1 MKRLD
6 ATAGALLLALSL
18 GILAKAEL
26 AFVRPS
32 LWLSMDEGYA
42 SALALRLLHHGGLPY
57 VEGVSLRGPVMYWVY
72 ELAMRVGG
80 PFDVCPIRVAGFV
93 LASGVVIGAWA
104 AARAYGSHAG
114 AGLAALLVVLHLT
127 GLWHSYDGLAL
138 NAELIAL
145 PMVLAAIVLVLRA
158 SRLSGRDAFVCA
170 GFAGALS
177 AAATFAKQNFAV
189 HVLVALAYLVVAS
202 QAPSRLRD
210 GRVASFALG
219 GLLASALVLAP
230 YVVRGELGAFWYYF
244 VRYGRE
250 VYLAPV
256 RPRDVGHVFE
266 VYFLVKGH
274 LLILAV
280 AAWLVVK
287 RPAVVPP
294 SSQLL
299 LLLNPAVAVA
309 ATIFTGRY
317 FGHYFL
323 EYDVLACVALGV
335 AFERL
340 GAKSGL
346 ITLAALTPALAT
358 LTLVLQGRQRTR
370 RMGFDDAFPAEV
382 QEPVGTWVA
391 AHTAP
396 DDEIFVWG
404 FRGEIHTSARR
415 WPASRFVYAQYVS
428 GVVPWY
434 VEPLTVQMTRVV
446 PGSHAQLLR
455 DLEASRAPIIVDAG
469 HSLFDRYMVDYPDF
483 AAYLDQHYCAAA
495 VVSGT
500 PIYRRRMPSEVACD
514 APARRDVTP

>member
-6 ATAGALLLALSL
+6 ATARWAGALLLVLSL
-18 GILAKAEL
+18 GILGKAEL
-26 AFVRPS
+26 AYVRPS
-32 LWLSMDEGYA
+32 LWLSMDEGYS

-72 ELAMRVGG
+72 ELAIRLGG
-80 PFDVCPIRVAGFV
+80 PFDVFPLRVAGWV

-158 SRLSGRDAFVCA
+158 AQQSGRDAYVSA
-170 GFAGALS
+170 GLAGALS
-177 AAATFAKQNFAV
+177 AAAAFTKQNFAV
-189 HVLVALAYLVVAS
+189 HGVVALTYLIASSSAPQRVRDGRIAAFLVGALLIVALVVA
-202 QAPSRLRD
+202 
-210 GRVASFALG
+210 
-219 GLLASALVLAP
+219 P
-230 YVVRGELGAFWYYF
+230 YVARGELGAFWYYF

-256 RPRDVGHVFE
+256 RPRDVSHVFE

-294 SSQLL
+294 ASQLL
-299 LLLNPAVAVA
+299 LLVNPALAVVATV
-309 ATIFTGRY
+309 FTGRY

-335 AFERL
+335 ALERL
-340 GAKSGL
+340 GTKRGL
-346 ITLAALTPALAT
+346 IALAALAPALAT
-358 LTLVLQGRQRTR
+358 LTLVLMGRQRTR
-370 RMGFDDAFPAEV
+370 KMGFDDAFPAEV
-382 QEPVGTWVA
+382 REPVGAWVA
-391 AHTAP
+391 AHTSP
-396 DDEIFVWG
+396 EDEIFVWG
-404 FRGEIHTSARR
+404 FRGEVHTSARR
-415 WPASRFVYAQYVS
+415 WPASRFVYAQYLS

-434 VEPLTVQMTRVV
+434 IEPIEVQMTRIV
-446 PGSHAQLLR
+446 PGSHTQLLA
-455 DLEASRAPIIVDAG
+455 DLDASHAPIIVDDG
-469 HSLFDRYMVDYPDF
+469 HSLFDRYMVDYPDL
-483 AAYLDQHYCAAA
+483 AAYLDRSYCAAA
-495 VVSGT
+495 IVSGT
-500 PIYRRRMPSEVACD
+500 PIYRRRTPDMDVCER
-514 APARRDVTP
+514 PARP